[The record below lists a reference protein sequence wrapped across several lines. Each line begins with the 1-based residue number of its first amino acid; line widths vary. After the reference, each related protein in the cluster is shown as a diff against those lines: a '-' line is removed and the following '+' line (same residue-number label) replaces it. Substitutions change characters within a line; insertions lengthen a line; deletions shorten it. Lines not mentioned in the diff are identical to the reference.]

1 MEENL
6 PRYRLLQLGAPGQ
19 NRIQGNKKLPGGNS
33 RADLLDGGSRRA
45 RIGHRVA
52 VLAAILLS
60 CGCASTRAKGG
71 EGQVLPAM
79 PEALIGVWHRNDS
92 DGRQAC
98 ETYKKLASASD
109 IDEESN
115 ALIGGLIITKNLV
128 HAYSEYG
135 EGNFYAIKRV
145 VDLGNRSWEADASIG
160 INTLPIEGDADEG
173 TFRFTVASGL
183 LSMNE
188 MNAAGGSAHASGFFR
203 CGGVL
208 DGLYKDRGDS
218 TH

>member
-1 MEENL
+1 MRWTAL
-6 PRYRLLQLGAPGQ
+6 PITDIAVATAIPASAGQ
-19 NRIQGNKKLPGGNS
+19 KMLRSSAALS
-33 RADLLDGGSRRA
+33 DGGSRRA
-45 RIGHRVA
+45 RIGRCVA

-79 PEALIGVWHRNDS
+79 PETLIGVWHRNDS

-98 ETYKKLASASD
+98 AAYKKFASASE

-115 ALIGGLIITKNLV
+115 ALLGGLIITKDLV

-145 VDLGNRSWEADASIG
+145 VDLRQSQ
-160 INTLPIEGDADEG
+160 L
-173 TFRFTVASGL
+173 
-183 LSMNE
+183 
-188 MNAAGGSAHASGFFR
+188 GGR
-203 CGGVL
+203 RT
-208 DGLYKDRGDS
+208 DR
-218 TH
+218 HRYPAE